1 MPYSRPM
8 SQGLRTSKLPVARPV
23 RRRRQARPGRM
34 NGPASTRLKHTE
46 MARKTTRGKLA
57 LMSGDGPKVPNALP
71 EPPDR
76 DDWRTTFRPD
86 IPSSARIYDYFLGG
100 KDNYPADRDAG
111 DQIRAYLPNIRE
123 AAQINRAFVRRAVRY
138 LVNETGIR
146 QLIDIGTGLP
156 TMGNVHEV
164 AIAANPATRVVYVDH
179 DPIVLAHATNR
190 LQGTP
195 NAVIIRHDMR
205 APAGILSDP
214 SLPRLADFGEPAG
227 VLFVSM
233 LHFLADADDPAAV

>member
-1 MPYSRPM
+1 MPDNPPM
-8 SQGLRTSKLPVARPV
+8 SQDLRTSKLPVARPV

-34 NGPASTRLKHTE
+34 SGPASTRLKHTE

-100 KDNYPADRDAG
+100 KDNYPADPDAG
-111 DQIRAYLPNIRE
+111 DQIRAHLPNIRE
-123 AAQINRAFVRRAVRY
+123 AAQINRAFARRAARY

-146 QLIDIGTGLP
+146 QLIAIATALP
-156 TMGNVHEV
+156 PIRTVHEG
-164 AIAANPATRVVYVDH
+164 ALAPNPATPVPYLD
-179 DPIVLAHATNR
+179 
-190 LQGTP
+190 
-195 NAVIIRHDMR
+195 
-205 APAGILSDP
+205 
-214 SLPRLADFGEPAG
+214 
-227 VLFVSM
+227 
-233 LHFLADADDPAAV
+233 